1 MDLLEKLKALNSKR
15 EFKSHHR
22 SPLTKTMTDNRH
34 NERNSVIENW
44 HINSSRKDDR
54 ELKTIPT

>member
-15 EFKSHHR
+15 EFKPHHR
-22 SPLTKTMTDNRH
+22 SPLTKTMIDNRH
-34 NERNSVIENW
+34 NERNNLIENW